1 MPRAFLGVLLQKQN
15 SMSADLNVCV
25 YLVRMCVHAHT
36 CHGSHVEVRTP
47 EGVGARSPPM
57 LFPGLNSGHQARW
70 QSPLPDEPS
79 HRLKCKF

>member
-1 MPRAFLGVLLQKQN
+1 MPRAFLGVLLQKQS

-25 YLVRMCVHAHT
+25 YLARMCVHAHT
-36 CHGSHVEVRTP
+36 CHGSHVEVRTA
-47 EGVGARSPPM
+47 EGIGALLPCC
-57 LFPGLNSGHQARW
+57 FQGLNSGHQARW